1 MKNMATARLRRTF
14 HYPTDSDSDDPPDLD
29 EEHQETLLTTLQSQ
43 DEATNT
49 LYRHLFLA
57 LPILTSLSYI
67 PTLFTASD
75 ATSTFLALLSIAAP
89 ALGAYVLYFHPIQVP
104 GKHGLRSLYFGSG
117 RSEAPGGVKPQAR
130 HLIVFGASLAGML
143 LLQTA
148 AKWLEGEGEGHV
160 WAALPAGESLF
171 YVPSIWRMRAK
182 D

>member
-1 MKNMATARLRRTF
+1 MATARLRRTF
-14 HYPTDSDSDDPPDLD
+14 AYPTDSDSDDPPDLD

-57 LPILTSLSYI
+57 LPTLTSLSYI
-67 PTLFTASD
+67 PSLFTAPD

-89 ALGAYVLYFHPIQVP
+89 ALGAYVLYFHPIEVSGQ
-104 GKHGLRSLYFGSG
+104 HGLRSLYASSG
-117 RSEAPGGVKPQAR
+117 RSTSAGGVKPQAR
-130 HLIVFGASLAGML
+130 HLIVLGASLAGML

-148 AKWLEGEGEGHV
+148 AKWVEGKGEADV
-160 WAALPAGESLF
+160 WVALPAGELSF
-171 YVPSIWRMRAK
+171 YVPVIWRLRAN